1 MERQQVKWLLVTGI
15 LSYRSAVVVVVVV
28 VFSNKK
34 GRRTAWSQVIRNYL
48 FISGRLCI
56 SSGNYGEICSHRN
69 GWGSKLVSPFTQQL
83 LFAKKK
89 SEGWA
94 IKMEFRQVQEQ
105 FGPKV
110 TGELA
115 GVKWCVYPSN
125 TIKKL
130 VYSKAAHE
138 NHNFTRV
145 TRLTCLSQKAHPRG
159 RPPLKKSLYLIWVR
173 TLAPW
178 QSWGIQ
184 ELSFGLL
191 ILQR

>member
-1 MERQQVKWLLVTGI
+1 MATGDRNPF
-15 LSYRSAVVVVVVV
+15 LSICRKVNYKKFNLRSGVFVVV

-83 LFAKKK
+83 FFAKKK
-89 SEGWA
+89 SEGRA
-94 IKMEFRQVQEQ
+94 IKMEFRQVQEK

-110 TGELA
+110 IGELA
-115 GVKWCVYPSN
+115 GAKLCVYPSN
-125 TIKKL
+125 TIKKKL

-138 NHNFTRV
+138 NRNFTRV
-145 TRLTCLSQKAHPRG
+145 TRLTCLSQKRTREG
-159 RPPLKKSLYLIWVR
+159 DLPLKKVYTWFGFELWHLDSLE
-173 TLAPW
+173 A
-178 QSWGIQ
+178 
-184 ELSFGLL
+184 FKN
-191 ILQR
+191 